1 MTPDPGGSGSW
12 TGAATGIG
20 SWPGADARESA
31 AVILG
36 ELAALP
42 HLVELPAR
50 GLGADMI
57 GRASALLVDLHL
69 DGTTTGYR
77 LTGRRGAI
85 AARAEDLLRQDLDAF
100 EEAWEN
106 AGSGSGHTVK
116 VQSAGPLTLAAHT
129 ELTTGKRVLTDPGA
143 VRDLSESLGEGLSRH
158 AAEVTRRTGA
168 AVVVQLDEPALPD
181 VLAGTLKGR
190 TVLETVAAVPEPEAQ
205 HVLDT
210 TIEATRRSV
219 AVHCC
224 AGSIPTALLRAGAA
238 DAVALDL
245 ARVAA
250 ADLDGIGELLDSGTT
265 LLLGLVPATAPA
277 TPPTWRQVAAPAVT
291 LIDRLGFPRTVLRS
305 VAVTPACGLAG
316 ADPAWARAALRLTR
330 DVAAA
335 FAEDPES
342 L

>member
-1 MTPDPGGSGSW
+1 MTTDPGGPGRW
-12 TGAATGIG
+12 VGAATGIG
-20 SWPGADARESA
+20 SWPGVDARESA

-69 DGTTTGYR
+69 DVTTTGYR
-77 LTGRRGAI
+77 LTGRRGTV
-85 AARAEDLLRQDLDAF
+85 AARAEDFLLQDLDAF

-106 AGSGSGHTVK
+106 AGLGPGRTVK

-129 ELTTGKRVLTDPGA
+129 EFTTGHRVLTDPGA
-143 VRDLSESLGEGLSRH
+143 VRDLSESLGEGLARH

-168 AVVVQLDEPALPD
+168 VVVVQIDEPALPD
-181 VLAGTLKGR
+181 VLAGTLRGR
-190 TVLETVAAVPEPEAQ
+190 TILETVTAVPEPEAQ

-224 AGSIPTALLRAGAA
+224 AGTVPAALLRSSAA

-245 ARVAA
+245 AGVSG
-250 ADLDGIGELLDSGTT
+250 ADLDGLGELLDSGTA
-265 LLLGLVPATAPA
+265 LLLGLIPTSAPA
-277 TPPTWRQVAAPAVT
+277 TPPTWRQVAEPAVT
-291 LIDRLGFPRTVLRS
+291 LIDRLGFPRAVLRS
-305 VAVTPACGLAG
+305 VSVTPACGLAG
-316 ADPAWARAALRLTR
+316 ADPAWARTALRLTR

>member
-1 MTPDPGGSGSW
+1 VTAAPEGPGRWAGIG
-12 TGAATGIG
+12 TGIG
-20 SWPGADARESA
+20 SWPGVDARESA

-77 LTGRRGAI
+77 LTGRRGTI
-85 AARAEDLLRQDLDAF
+85 AARAEDLLNQDLDAF

-106 AGSGSGHTVK
+106 AGLGPGPTVK

-129 ELTTGKRVLTDPGA
+129 ELVTGRRVLTDPGA

-168 AVVVQLDEPALPD
+168 TVVVQLDEPALPD
-181 VLAGTLKGR
+181 VLAGTLTGR
-190 TVLETVAAVPEPEAQ
+190 TILESVAAMPEPETQ

-224 AGSIPTALLRAGAA
+224 GGTVPTGLLRASAA
-238 DAVALDL
+238 DAVALDV
-245 ARVAA
+245 ARVSA

-265 LLLGLVPATAPA
+265 LLLGLIPTTAPA

-291 LIDRLGFPRTVLRS
+291 LIDRLGFPRAALRS

-316 ADPAWARAALRLTR
+316 ADPEWARTALRLTR

-335 FAEDPES
+335 FTEDPES

>member
-1 MTPDPGGSGSW
+1 MTAAPGPGSW
-12 TGAATGIG
+12 AGVATGIG
-20 SWPGADARESA
+20 SWPGVDARESA

-85 AARAEDLLRQDLDAF
+85 AARAEDLLHQDLDGF

-106 AGSGSGHTVK
+106 AGLGSGRTVK

-129 ELTTGKRVLTDPGA
+129 ELTTGRRVLTDPGA

-158 AAEVTRRTGA
+158 AAEITRRTGA

-190 TVLETVAAVPEPEAQ
+190 TILETVAAVPEPEAQ

-210 TIEATRRSV
+210 TIEATRRPV

-224 AGSIPTALLRAGAA
+224 GGTVPTALLRASAA
-238 DAVALDL
+238 DAVALDVD
-245 ARVAA
+245 RVS
-250 ADLDGIGELLDSGTT
+250 DLDGIGELLDAGTT
-265 LLLGLVPATAPA
+265 LLLGLVPTTAPA
-277 TPPTWRQVAAPAVT
+277 TPPTWREAAAPAVT

-316 ADPAWARAALRLTR
+316 ADPAWARTALRLTR

>member
-1 MTPDPGGSGSW
+1 MTADPAGRAAW
-12 TGAATGIG
+12 AGAATGIG

-36 ELAALP
+36 ELPELP

-77 LTGRRGAI
+77 LTGRRGTI
-85 AARAEDLLRQDLDAF
+85 AARAEDLLHQDLDAF

-106 AGSGSGHTVK
+106 AGFGPDRTVK
-116 VQSAGPLTLAAHT
+116 VQSVGPLTLAAHT
-129 ELTTGKRVLTDPGA
+129 ELTTGRRVLTDPGA

-158 AAEVTRRTGA
+158 AAELTRRTGA
-168 AVVVQLDEPALPD
+168 PVVVQLDEPALPD

-190 TVLETVAAVPEPEAQ
+190 TILETVAAVPEPEAQ

-224 AGSIPTALLRAGAA
+224 AGTVPAALLRASAA
-238 DAVALDL
+238 DAVALDV
-245 ARVAA
+245 ARVSAG
-250 ADLDGIGELLDSGTT
+250 DLDGIGELFDAGTT

-277 TPPTWRQVAAPAVT
+277 TPPTWRQAAAPAVT
-291 LIDRLGFPRTVLRS
+291 LIDRLGFPRAVLRS

-316 ADPAWARAALRLTR
+316 ADPAWARTALRLTR

-335 FAEDPES
+335 FAEEPDT

>member
-106 AGSGSGHTVK
+106 AGFGSGHTVK

-168 AVVVQLDEPALPD
+168 AVVIQLDEPALPD

>member
-1 MTPDPGGSGSW
+1 MTTAPEGSGSW
-12 TGAATGIG
+12 AGIGTGIG
-20 SWPGADARESA
+20 SWPGVDARESA

-57 GRASALLVDLHL
+57 GRTSALLVDLHL
-69 DGTTTGYR
+69 DSTTTGYR
-77 LTGRRGAI
+77 LTGRRSAI
-85 AARAEDLLRQDLDAF
+85 AARAEDLLNQDLDAF

-106 AGSGSGHTVK
+106 AGLGPGHTVK

-129 ELTTGKRVLTDPGA
+129 ELATGRRVLTDPGA

-181 VLAGTLKGR
+181 VLAGTLTGR
-190 TVLETVAAVPEPEAQ
+190 TILESVAAMPEPETQ

-224 AGSIPTALLRAGAA
+224 GGTVPTGLLRASAA
-238 DAVALDL
+238 DAVALD
-245 ARVAA
+245 VAQVSA

-265 LLLGLVPATAPA
+265 LLLGLIPTTAPA

-291 LIDRLGFPRTVLRS
+291 LIDRLGFPRAALRS

-316 ADPAWARAALRLTR
+316 ADPAWARTALRLTR